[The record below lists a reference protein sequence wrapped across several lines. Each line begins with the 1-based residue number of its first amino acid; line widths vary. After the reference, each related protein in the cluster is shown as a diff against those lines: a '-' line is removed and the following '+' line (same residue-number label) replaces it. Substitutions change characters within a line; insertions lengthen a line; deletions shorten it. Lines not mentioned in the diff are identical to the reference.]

1 MIITDKKI
9 TYFDSENP
17 VEHFAN
23 YCYKIIFEI
32 IEDDQKMIDLQDEID
47 FIINKFEED
56 SKNRGE
62 EIYNPFSESE
72 LSLYL
77 DFNKMILKPVLQNYG
92 WVHRRIENYELFSI
106 NKTDSCLNLNIEFRT
121 IYNFQDLI
129 SFISSNIL
137 ERKLMKNSEFFRIA
151 NRFFSSN
158 DSRDNFNALSHILKT
173 SFFSL
178 DNEIGRFLI
187 QLALKK
193 TTIHSYSG
201 IKLLNTFLSNYQG
214 SVDELYYDLKEY
226 CVDFIEILSKLK
238 VKEIDSLFRAKSY
251 LLDLQDDENIKKVCN
266 SLKEKELEQ
275 LIVYNIN
282 RIISNNNYGLWFE
295 NYKELFN
302 QKLKIVIQKTPN
314 EMISSYNGEEQISHL
329 RLFKKFVENKT
340 IDCIIYIIDGA
351 NKNVNSSNFDH
362 LFSAEPW
369 LFLTV
374 ADYLI
379 NSGFLFDDNSLK
391 LIEVYKLID
400 SSKLL
405 YVESASF
412 SSITE
417 NSNDLIEDALYKAKS
432 DAESDLEIALLDQE
446 RVFEEKI
453 EKLESIIDEKDSE
466 IDNLNEQLSDFI

>member
-17 VEHFAN
+17 VDHFLN

-32 IEDDQKMIDLQDEID
+32 IEDDQKMVDLEEEID
-47 FIINKFEED
+47 FIINEYKED
-56 SKNRGE
+56 SKNRNE
-62 EIYNPFSESE
+62 EVYNPFWESE

-77 DFNKMILKPVLQNYG
+77 DFNKMILKPVLNNCG
-92 WVHRRIENYELFSI
+92 WVNRRIKNNELFSI
-106 NKTDSCLNLNIEFRT
+106 NNTDSCLNLNIVFRT

-137 ERKLMKNSEFFRIA
+137 ERKLMKNSEFFMITYK
-151 NRFFSSN
+151 FFAEN
-158 DSRDNFNALSHILKT
+158 GYRDNFNSLSHILKT

-178 DNEIGRFLI
+178 NNEVGRFLI

-193 TTIHSYSG
+193 TSANLYSG
-201 IKLLNTFLSNYQG
+201 AKLLDTFLSNYKG
-214 SVDELYYDLKEY
+214 SVDDLYNDLKEY
-226 CVDFIEILSKLK
+226 EIDFIEILSKLK
-238 VKEIDSLFRAKSY
+238 VNEIDSIFRAKSY

-266 SLKEKELEQ
+266 YLIEKELEQ

-369 LFLTV
+369 QFLTIT
-374 ADYLI
+374 DSLI

-391 LIEVYKLID
+391 LIDVYKLID

-417 NSNDLIEDALYKAKS
+417 NSNDLIDEALYKAKS
-432 DAESDLEIALLDQE
+432 DAENELEIALLDQE
-446 RVFEEKI
+446 REFDEKI

>member
-32 IEDDQKMIDLQDEID
+32 IEDDQKMIDLKDEID

-56 SKNRGE
+56 SKNRGA
-62 EIYNPFSESE
+62 EIYNPFCESG

-77 DFNKMILKPVLQNYG
+77 DFNKMILKPVLENYG
-92 WVHRRIENYELFSI
+92 WVHRKIKNYELFSI

-137 ERKLMKNSEFFRIA
+137 ERKLMKNSEFFRMV
-151 NRFFSSN
+151 NRFFSWS
-158 DSRDNFNALSHILKT
+158 DSGDNFNALSNILKT

-178 DNEIGRFLI
+178 NNEIGLFLI

-201 IKLLNTFLSNYQG
+201 VKLLETFLSNYKG
-214 SVDELYYDLKEY
+214 SVDDLYNDLKEY
-226 CVDFIEILSKLK
+226 EIDFIEILSKLK
-238 VKEIDSLFRAKSY
+238 VNKIDSIFRAKSY
-251 LLDLQDDENIKKVCN
+251 LLDLQDDENIKKVSN
-266 SLKEKELEQ
+266 SLTEKELEQ

-351 NKNVNSSNFDH
+351 NKNINSSNFDH

-369 LFLTV
+369 QFLTIT
-374 ADYLI
+374 DSLI

-391 LIEVYKLID
+391 LIDVYKLID

-417 NSNDLIEDALYKAKS
+417 NSNDLIDEALYKAKS
-432 DAESDLEIALLDQE
+432 DAESELEIALLDQE
-446 RVFEEKI
+446 RYFDEKI
-453 EKLESIIDEKDSE
+453 EKLESIINEKDSE